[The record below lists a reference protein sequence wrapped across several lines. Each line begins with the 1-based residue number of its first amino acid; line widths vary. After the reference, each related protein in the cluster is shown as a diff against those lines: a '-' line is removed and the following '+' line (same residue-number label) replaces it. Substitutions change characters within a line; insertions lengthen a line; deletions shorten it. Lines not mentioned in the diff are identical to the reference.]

1 MKFLL
6 RAKEGNFRIF
16 QNERKLAPLSFLPC
30 HVSRTFSIRL
40 KRFENRRLRRGR
52 GNEKE
57 EKEKEEKE
65 IEKQKPGPPLIKVFA
80 FV

>member
-40 KRFENRRLRRGR
+40 TENRRLRRGR

-57 EKEKEEKE
+57 GKEKEEKE